1 MLVITYN
8 PCYDVVMKTILITG
22 SSRGIG
28 KAIAKHAHEKG
39 YQVILHGKT
48 MSEELTKANDEL
60 DNSYVVTFDV
70 ADKQATHEAIA
81 DVIKNVGTIDVLV
94 NNAGVARNFLK
105 DIADMDDDKAI
116 EEYRTNVLGTLHCTQ
131 AVLPKML
138 EQKSGSVINIA
149 SIKGHYNLATMST
162 LTFATTKAGI
172 ISLTKALAKSYGD
185 KGVRFNSVS
194 PGYVETDQV
203 NDWNEETFKRIN
215 DGTIL
220 GRISKPDEIA
230 PLVLFLASDEA
241 SYITGSD
248 FLADGG
254 YSIKGK

>member
-1 MLVITYN
+1 
-8 PCYDVVMKTILITG
+8 MKTILITG

-28 KAIAKHAHEKG
+28 KAIAKLAHDKG
-39 YQVILHGKT
+39 YRVIVHGKT
-48 MSEELTKANDEL
+48 DSEELQKTHEEL
-60 DNSYVVTFDV
+60 ENAFITVFDV
-70 ADKQATHEAIA
+70 ADKQATQEAIA

-94 NNAGVARNFLK
+94 NNAGIARNFIK
-105 DIADMDDDKAI
+105 DVADMDDGKAI
-116 EEYRTNVLGTLHCTQ
+116 EEFQTNVLGVLHCTQ
-131 AVLPKML
+131 AVLPRML

-162 LTFATTKAGI
+162 LTYAATKASV

-203 NDWNEETFKRIN
+203 NDWNDETFNRIN
-215 DGTIL
+215 NGTIL
-220 GRISKPDEIA
+220 GRISKPEEIA

>member
-1 MLVITYN
+1 
-8 PCYDVVMKTILITG
+8 MKTILVTG

-28 KAIAKHAHEKG
+28 KAIALLAHQKG
-39 YQVILHGKT
+39 YKVILHGKT
-48 MSEELTKANDEL
+48 MSEALEKTMDEL
-60 DNSYVVTFDV
+60 DNPYVATFDV
-70 ADKQATHEAIA
+70 ADKQATQEAIA
-81 DVIKNVGTIDVLV
+81 QLITEVGTIDVLV

-116 EEYRTNVLGTLHCTQ
+116 EEYRTNILGTLHCTQ

-138 EQKSGSVINIA
+138 EQQSGSIINIA

-185 KGVRFNSVS
+185 KGIRFNSVS

-203 NDWNEETFKRIN
+203 NDWNEETFKRIS

-220 GRISKPDEIA
+220 GRIAKSDEIA
-230 PLVLFLASDEA
+230 PLVMFLASDEA
-241 SYITGSD
+241 SYVTGSD

-254 YSIKGK
+254 YAIKGK

>member
-1 MLVITYN
+1 
-8 PCYDVVMKTILITG
+8 MKTILITG

-28 KAIAKHAHEKG
+28 KAIAILAHKQG
-39 YQVILHGKT
+39 YKVVVHGKSD
-48 MSEELTKANDEL
+48 SEELNKTQQEL
-60 DNSYVVTFDV
+60 DGSLKVVFDV
-70 ADKQATHEAIA
+70 ADKKATHEAITNLLN
-81 DVIKNVGTIDVLV
+81 DVGTIDVLV

-105 DIADMDDDKAI
+105 DISDVDDDKAI
-116 EEYRTNVLGTLHCTQ
+116 DEYRTNVLGTLHVTQ

-138 EQKSGSVINIA
+138 EQQRGSVINIA
-149 SIKGHYNLATMST
+149 SIKGQYNLATTST

-172 ISLTKALAKSYGD
+172 ISLTKALAKTYGD
-185 KGVRFNSVS
+185 KGVRFNTVS

-203 NDWNEETFKRIN
+203 NDWNEETFTRIN

-220 GRISKPDEIA
+220 GCIAKTEEIA

-254 YSIKGK
+254 YAIKGK